1 MVVLVTG
8 ATGFIGRHLIPKL
21 LEQHASIRVVTRDP
35 SRLPVE
41 WRGLVDVVV
50 GSLTELRVQAAAT
63 KGVGLI
69 YNLAA
74 ELRDSSLMRAINAE
88 AVRGLMEQ
96 AAQAGVRRVVH
107 LSSVGVIG
115 AKGAGVVTEGTPCHP
130 QSLYE
135 QTKLDGERI
144 VQEYARSRAIEGAIL
159 RPTIVFG
166 DQKEGEGD
174 SLLSWLRVVSRER
187 FVFFGKKGVAN
198 YIYVGDVVESLLRL
212 SEIPVSGTAVYIAAD
227 SVPMS
232 EFVEAM
238 AQILDVPAPTRRLP
252 IWAAYALGA
261 ICQIVNRMFGMSV
274 PLTFS
279 RVRTLSS
286 ETIFSGDR
294 LLRDLGMTFPYGYRK
309 GLDLTVRWY
318 RSVGQL

>member
-8 ATGFIGRHLIPKL
+8 ATGFIGRHLIRKL
-21 LEQHASIRVVTRDP
+21 LQQHASIRVVTRDP

-41 WRGLVDVVV
+41 WRDLVEVVV
-50 GSLTELRVQAAAT
+50 GSLTEVSVQAAAV

-69 YNLAA
+69 YSLAA

-135 QTKLDGERI
+135 QTKLEGERI
-144 VQEYARSRAIEGAIL
+144 VQEYAGSGKIESVIL

-166 DQKEGEGD
+166 DRKEGEDD
-174 SLLSWLRVVSRER
+174 SLLGWLRVVRRER
-187 FVFFGKKGVAN
+187 FVFFGKHGVAN
-198 YIYVGDVVESLLRL
+198 YIYVGDVVESLVRL

-227 SVPMS
+227 PVPMS
-232 EFVEAM
+232 EFVRAM
-238 AQILDVPAPTRRLP
+238 ARVLGVPTPSRRLP
-252 IWAAYALGA
+252 LWVVYALGA
-261 ICQIVNRMFGMSV
+261 LGEILTRLFRMSA
-274 PLTFS
+274 PLTLS
-279 RVRTLSS
+279 RVRALSS
-286 ETIFSGDR
+286 ETIFSGER
-294 LLRDLGMTFPYGYRK
+294 LLTELGVPFPYGYER
-309 GLDLTVRWY
+309 GLDLTVQWY
-318 RSVGQL
+318 RSVGRL

>member
-8 ATGFIGRHLIPKL
+8 ATGFIGRHLIQKL

-35 SRLPVE
+35 SRLPEE
-41 WRGLVDVVV
+41 WRDLVDVVV
-50 GSLTELRVQAAAT
+50 GSLTELRVQVAAT

-115 AKGAGVVTEGTPCHP
+115 AKGPGVVTEGTPCQP
-130 QSLYE
+130 QTFYE
-135 QTKLDGERI
+135 QTKLEGERI
-144 VQEYARSRAIEGAIL
+144 VLEHARSTGVEGVIL

-166 DQKEGEGD
+166 DRREGVGD
-174 SLLSWLRVVSRER
+174 SLLSWLRVVLRER
-187 FVFFGKKGVAN
+187 FVFFGKKSVAN
-198 YIYVGDVVESLLRL
+198 YIYVGDVVEALLRL
-212 SEIPVSGTAVYIAAD
+212 AEIPLAESAIYIAAD
-227 SVPMS
+227 SAPMF

-238 AQILDVPAPTRRLP
+238 AQVLGVPAPKRCLP
-252 IWAAYALGA
+252 MWVAYALGVT
-261 ICQIVNRMFGMSV
+261 CQIANRMFGMSV

-309 GLDLTVRWY
+309 GLDLTVQWY

>member
-8 ATGFIGRHLIPKL
+8 ATGFIGRHLLPKL

-35 SRLPVE
+35 RRLPVG

-50 GSLTELRVQAAAT
+50 GSLTELRVQTAAT

-74 ELRDSSLMRAINAE
+74 ELRDSSLMKAINIE

-96 AAQAGVRRVVH
+96 AAQAGVKRVVH

-130 QSLYE
+130 RLLYE

-144 VQEYARSRAIEGAIL
+144 VQEYARSREIEGVIL

-166 DQKEGEGD
+166 DRTEGGED
-174 SLLSWLRVVSRER
+174 SLLSWLRVVRRGR
-187 FVFFGKKGVAN
+187 FVFFGKNGVAN
-198 YIYVGDVVESLLRL
+198 YIYVGDVVEALLRL
-212 SEIPVSGTAVYIAAD
+212 SEIPVSGSAVYIAAD
-227 SVPMS
+227 PVPMV
-232 EFVEAM
+232 EFVRAM
-238 AQILDVPAPTRRLP
+238 AQVLGVPAPSCRLP
-252 IWAAYALGA
+252 LWMAYTLGA
-261 ICQIVNRMFGMSV
+261 FGEILNRMFGMSV
-274 PLTFS
+274 PLTLS
-279 RVRTLSS
+279 RVRALSS
-286 ETIFSGDR
+286 KTIFSGER
-294 LLRDLGMTFPYGYRK
+294 LLTELGVPFPYGYER
-309 GLDLTVRWY
+309 GLDLTVQWY
-318 RSVGQL
+318 RSAGRL

>member
-35 SRLPVE
+35 RRLPVE
-41 WRGLVDVVV
+41 WRGLVEVVV
-50 GSLTELRVQAAAT
+50 GSLTEVSVQAAAV

-69 YNLAA
+69 YSLAA

-130 QSLYE
+130 RSLYE

-144 VQEYARSRAIEGAIL
+144 VQEYARSREIEGVIL

-166 DQKEGEGD
+166 DRKEGEGD
-174 SLLSWLRVVSRER
+174 SLLSWLRVVRRER
-187 FVFFGKKGVAN
+187 FVFFGKHGVAN

-212 SEIPVSGTAVYIAAD
+212 SETPVNGTAVYIAAD
-227 SVPMS
+227 PVPMV
-232 EFVEAM
+232 EFVRAM
-238 AQILDVPAPTRRLP
+238 AQVLGVPAPSRRLP
-252 IWAAYALGA
+252 LWAAYALGA
-261 ICQIVNRMFGMSV
+261 IGQIFNRMFGMSA
-274 PLTFS
+274 PLTLP
-279 RVRTLSS
+279 RVRALSS
-286 ETIFSGDR
+286 KTIFSGDR
-294 LLRDLGMTFPYGYRK
+294 LLMELGAPFPYGYQR
-309 GLDLTVRWY
+309 GLDLTVQWY

>member
-8 ATGFIGRHLIPKL
+8 ASGFIGRHLIPKL
-21 LEQHASIRVVTRDP
+21 LERHVSIRLVTRDP

-41 WRGLVDVVV
+41 WRGLVEIVV

-74 ELRDSSLMRAINAE
+74 ELRDSSLMRSINAE

-130 QSLYE
+130 RSLYE

-144 VQEYARSRAIEGAIL
+144 VQEYARSGQIEGVIL

-166 DQKEGEGD
+166 DRKEGEGD
-174 SLLSWLRVVSRER
+174 GLLSWLRVVRRER
-187 FVFFGKKGVAN
+187 FVFFGKDGVAN

-212 SEIPVSGTAVYIAAD
+212 SDVPVSGPAVYIAAD
-227 SVPMS
+227 PVPMS
-232 EFVEAM
+232 EFVRAM
-238 AQILDVPAPTRRLP
+238 AQVLGVPAPRRRLP
-252 IWAAYALGA
+252 LWVAYALGA
-261 ICQIVNRMFGMSV
+261 LGEILNRMFGMSV
-274 PLTFS
+274 PLTVS
-279 RVRTLSS
+279 RVRALSS
-286 ETIFSGDR
+286 KTSFSGSR
-294 LLRDLGMTFPYGYRK
+294 LLTELGVPFPYGYQR
-309 GLDLTVRWY
+309 GLALTVQWY
-318 RSVGQL
+318 RSIGQL

>member
-8 ATGFIGRHLIPKL
+8 ATGFIGRHLIRKL

-50 GSLTELRVQAAAT
+50 GNLTELRVQAAAT

-115 AKGAGVVTEGTPCHP
+115 AKGAGVATECTPCHP

-144 VQEYARSRAIEGAIL
+144 VQEYARSREIEGVIL

-166 DQKEGEGD
+166 DRKVGEGD
-174 SLLSWLRVVSRER
+174 GLLHWLRVVRRER
-187 FVFFGKKGVAN
+187 FVFFGKNGVAN

-212 SEIPVSGTAVYIAAD
+212 SEIPVSRTAVYIAAD
-227 SVPMS
+227 PAPMS
-232 EFVEAM
+232 EFVRAM
-238 AQILDVPAPTRRLP
+238 AQVLGVPTPRRRLP
-252 IWAAYALGA
+252 LWAAYALGA
-261 ICQIVNRMFGMSV
+261 IGQIINRMFGMSA
-274 PLTFS
+274 PLTLS
-279 RVRTLSS
+279 RVRALSS
-286 ETIFSGDR
+286 KTIFSGDR
-294 LLRDLGMTFPYGYRK
+294 LLTELGVPFPYGYEK
-309 GLDLTVRWY
+309 GLDLTVQWY
-318 RSVGQL
+318 RSVGRL